1 MKINSTIG
9 LTLMLL
15 VSMLAAGVLSAIAGM
30 SMGRE
35 ALKGITQPDTRPTN
49 KLANRKGEAPQRN
62 EVMILKEDKILAEVK
77 QRITGKATPPSA
89 APKAAAKAEPANQAT
104 LPVKGESKGVTLIVR
119 AVEQQGDS
127 LVLSLSMRNE
137 SPDPVQ
143 FLYSFLELK
152 DDQGR
157 VLNAR
162 TEGLPSEV
170 PPDGEEYRGAVRVPV
185 ASVEQSKK
193 LFLALADYPNQT
205 VQLKLSAIPLG
216 R

>member
-49 KLANRKGEAPQRN
+49 KLANRKGDTPQRN
-62 EVMILKEDKILAEVK
+62 EVMLLKEDKILTEVK
-77 QRITGKATPPSA
+77 QRVTGKAPAGA
-89 APKAAAKAEPANQAT
+89 APKAAAKAEPATPQAT
-104 LPVKGESKGVTLIVR
+104 LPVQVESKGVTLIVR
-119 AVEQQGDS
+119 SVEQQGDS
-127 LVLSLSMRNE
+127 FVLSLSMRNE

-162 TEGLPSEV
+162 TEGLPSEM

-185 ASVEQSKK
+185 ASMEQAKK
-193 LFLALADYPNQT
+193 LSLALADYPNQA
-205 VQLKLSAIPLG
+205 VQLKLSAIPIV